1 MYLYNATSSYTEQ
14 VFCSLN
20 GLLKNCLGGT
30 CKSSCIVPLD
40 ERITKRSE
48 HSNKYWGLER
58 KNLLHLL
65 SIFWIMILPP
75 STHAVLASH
84 MRKQRTGHEESCKI
98 AHETGIELCEKSI
111 SNFCSYCAIW
121 EITIKL
127 APQANVVPMSHLS
140 NCTYEKKSAI
150 GHMRHRDYMFS
161 KKGQRVHQVY
171 GPRRHPRSIMP
182 SHIVSIGPEMLI

>member
-48 HSNKYWGLER
+48 HSNNYWGLER

-84 MRKQRTGHEESCKI
+84 TRKQRTGHEESCKI

-127 APQANVVPMSHLS
+127 APQAHVVPMSHLS
-140 NCTYEKKSAI
+140 NCTYEKKKVQLDIWDI
-150 GHMRHRDYMFS
+150 GTTCLVR
-161 KKGQRVHQVY
+161 KVKGSIRY
-171 GPRRHPRSIMP
+171 TGPADTHGP
-182 SHIVSIGPEMLI
+182 SSLHTCPSG